1 MRNMNHTTN
10 KEQDLNRFL
19 YKKPKQTQSMQK
31 EYEYPV
37 AIILRTKD
45 RPICLARALSSIIS
59 QTYKNWQIILVNDGG
74 NPDVLNDTLSF
85 HKQFF
90 NEKLT
95 VINNPTSLGMSQ
107 GLNQAIEASSS
118 EFIVVHDD
126 DDSWHPEFLQETVNF
141 LNDPANSDCGGVITL
156 SVQVLEE
163 MTETNIIEREK
174 KDFNSHNHPFTRVSL
189 FRLMMQNTFPP
200 ISFLF
205 RRSVVDKIGNF
216 NLDLPVLNDWDFNI
230 RCGYHYEIGVIH
242 KHLAN
247 YHLRINQQNSI
258 YGNSIIATQNLCL
271 QYETVIRN
279 SGLRAMLNSE
289 SHSQLLGLCLALGG
303 HYLPSL
309 LTPTKIDHLIN
320 FQNQFV
326 DRLDK
331 GLRAPLASDLFAL
344 QNQLNQIQ
352 NKLDM
357 LLHKEEQI
365 EKSKNMIENVV

>member
-1 MRNMNHTTN
+1 MRNATHINGP
-10 KEQDLNRFL
+10 KDVNRFL
-19 YKKPKQTQSMQK
+19 YKAPKESNTIKK
-31 EYEYPV
+31 EYQFPV

-45 RPICLARALSSIIS
+45 RPICLTRALASIMN
-59 QTYKNWQIILVNDGG
+59 QTYQNWQIILVNDGG
-74 NPDVLNDTLSF
+74 NASILEYTLSSCKNSLND
-85 HKQFF
+85 
-90 NEKLT
+90 KLL

-126 DDSWHPEFLQETVNF
+126 DDSWHPEFLQETVAF
-141 LNDPANSDCGGVITL
+141 LNNPANIDCGGVITL
-156 SVQVLEE
+156 SVQVMEE
-163 MTETNIIEREK
+163 MTATSIIERDK
-174 KDFNSHNHPFTRVSL
+174 RDFNSHNHPFTRVSL

-247 YHLRINQQNSI
+247 YHLRTNQQNSN
-258 YGNSIIATQNLCL
+258 YGNSIISTQNLCL

-279 SGLRAMLNSE
+279 NGLRAMLNSE
-289 SHSQLLGLCLALGG
+289 SHSQLLGLVLALGG
-303 HYLPSL
+303 HLLPS
-309 LTPTKIDHLIN
+309 THMPAKVEHLIN

-326 DRLDK
+326 
-331 GLRAPLASDLFAL
+331 GLIDNNLRRPLATDMFAL
-344 QNQLNQIQ
+344 QNQLSAIQ
-352 NKLDM
+352 SKLDM
-357 LLHKEEQI
+357 LLQQNIQEKDKAEE
-365 EKSKNMIENVV
+365 SSVV